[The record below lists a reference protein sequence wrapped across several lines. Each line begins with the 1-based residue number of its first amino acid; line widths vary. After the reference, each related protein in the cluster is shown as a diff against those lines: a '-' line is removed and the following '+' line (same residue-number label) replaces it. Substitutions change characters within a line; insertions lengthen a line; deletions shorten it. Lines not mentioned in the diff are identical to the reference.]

1 MHKAKQNINNFINK
15 INLTIKYKKY
25 EGLLSFFIKFVVNR
39 PIFANWKK
47 ELKIEINYRPKYFLK
62 TTTVF
67 CKCIYF
73 DNFVYFWNVSIHLW
87 LAKR

>member
-1 MHKAKQNINNFINK
+1 MHIAKQNIKKNINNFINK

-47 ELKIEINYRPKYFLK
+47 RIKN
-62 TTTVF
+62 
-67 CKCIYF
+67 
-73 DNFVYFWNVSIHLW
+73 
-87 LAKR
+87 